1 MITLSKLLSRVTKYA
16 LVGGTAAFCEWIIFA
31 ILTFTLDVYFL
42 VSASISF
49 IFATF
54 VNYKIGVKLL
64 FRSGFLHSE
73 NKEIYLTYLVSGIGL
88 ILNLAILY
96 FLVENLLMHPM
107 ISKILSTGIVFLWNF
122 GARAYFIFEFK
133 N

>member
-1 MITLSKLLSRVTKYA
+1 MITLPKFLSRIVKYA
-16 LVGGTAAFCEWIIFA
+16 LVGGTAALFEWIIFA
-31 ILTFTLDVYFL
+31 TLTFALDVYFL
-42 VSASISF
+42 ISASISF

-64 FRSGFLHSE
+64 FRSGFIHSE
-73 NKEIYLTYLVSGIGL
+73 NKEIYLTYLASAIGL
-88 ILNLAILY
+88 LLNLAILY

-107 ISKILSTGIVFLWNF
+107 PSKMLSTGIVFLWNF

-133 N
+133 D